1 MVATSRC
8 SFRHAQMYIGAPACP
23 SCALLRMISARSNA
37 IVPGGHLACS
47 AKYDEDTLSIAS
59 GATLQVCVVSTTP
72 SSRWPDAVAEY
83 PTEPG
88 SKNAD
93 AADTVPKIEP
103 GGSAVAVRPATS
115 TRTWPS
121 ADCISSEI

>member
-1 MVATSRC
+1 MVVTGRG
-8 SFRHAQMYIGAPACP
+8 SFRHSQMYIGAPASH
-23 SCALLRMISARSNA
+23 SCAMLRMISAQSNA
-37 IVPGGHLACS
+37 IVPAGNLVGS
-47 AKYDEDTLSIAS
+47 AKYDENTLSIAS

-93 AADTVPKIEP
+93 AADTVPKIEL

-121 ADCISSEI
+121 ADRISSEI